1 MVPPFTAELDVPAVT
16 VPDAIVLPIDV
27 EEVET
32 ELVEIMVV
40 VICPVVVVDERVSF
54 ILEVVSN
61 PVVVVAVVLVGAT
74 GVLLL
79 DVELMLVAKS
89 TLVGLSVVMSSVS
102 IVSFGGFGLWH
113 GGT

>member
-1 MVPPFTAELDVPAVT
+1 MVAPFTAELDVSAVT

-32 ELVEIMVV
+32 ELVELMVI
-40 VICPVVVVDERVSF
+40 VICPVVVVDERVSV

-61 PVVVVAVVLVGAT
+61 LRVVVAVVLLGAT

-89 TLVGLSVVMSSVS
+89 TLVGLSVVMSSLS
-102 IVSFGGFGLWH
+102 IGFLGGFGLWQ